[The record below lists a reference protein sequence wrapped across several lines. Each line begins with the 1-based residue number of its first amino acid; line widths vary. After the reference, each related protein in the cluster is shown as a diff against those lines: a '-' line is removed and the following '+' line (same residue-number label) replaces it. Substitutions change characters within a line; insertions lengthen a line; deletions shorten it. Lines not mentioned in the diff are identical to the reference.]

1 MPTLKKVEKLLK
13 EIEEGFY
20 VVPEIQR
27 SFIWRNTQIRDLVA
41 SIYNNFPIGAII
53 YWEITDRFRNEYG
66 YLFRP
71 LAEDLPKENGRYM
84 IIDGQ
89 QRLTS
94 LLLVKRGE
102 IAIRGGKRRI
112 KLFFNPI
119 DEKFELSSKNI
130 QKNPYWFNVTE
141 VLNAED
147 ELELIEERA
156 NKYDPALR
164 KNPQVRKNISKLR
177 EMFNTYV
184 VPLIPA
190 ELGDSEDFLSTFEK
204 ISDIFVKLNST
215 GTRINMR
222 DLALALLTAKVRKD
236 IGAPFRQ
243 KFEEILKEL
252 ENKKFRVD
260 NESVLIPVLIRLYL
274 AIATGTTRFN
284 KKTKEELK
292 KKKGQE
298 LLDFLSEVKK
308 SINEAVNLLCELGI
322 KSLKSLQ
329 SRYLL
334 VPIAFL
340 LYKEVIFPKRIIS
353 EEFKEELSKWLI
365 LASQE
370 KRYTGKLESELYE
383 DTKTIE
389 EGSGI
394 NGLMK
399 NLEKEYSSSALN
411 ENYEN
416 RHITMLLLLYQ
427 KLRTKDWDLDKSP
440 RIPEIKEINPDDL
453 HIHHIFPKEFLERR
467 GYMEEWD
474 NVANITIISSSANKK
489 IEFRDPKEYLKEL
502 YEVDPELLEKHF
514 IPTDKELWDINRFSE
529 FLRERR
535 ELIKNAIEKEL
546 RIKVK

>member
-1 MPTLKKVEKLLK
+1 MPTLKNVEKLLK

-27 SFIWRNTQIRDLVA
+27 SFIWRNTQICDLVA

-53 YWEITDRFRNEYG
+53 YWEIPDRFRNEYG

-119 DEKFELSSKNI
+119 DEEFELSSKKI

-177 EMFNTYV
+177 EMFKTYV
-184 VPLIPA
+184 VHLIPA
-190 ELGDSEDFLSTFEK
+190 DLGYSEDFLSTFER

-215 GTRINMR
+215 GTRIRMP

-260 NESVLIPVLIRLYL
+260 NESVLIRLYL
-274 AIATGTTRFN
+274 AIATGTTRFKEAKEKLE
-284 KKTKEELK
+284 KKE
-292 KKKGQE
+292 GQE

-399 NLEKEYSSSALN
+399 NLEGEYSSSALD

-427 KLRTKDWDLDKSP
+427 KLRTKDWNLDERP
-440 RIPEIKEINPDDL
+440 RIPEIMEINPDDL

-467 GYMEEWD
+467 KYGEEWD
-474 NVANITIISSSANKK
+474 NVANITIISRSANEK
-489 IEFRDPKEYLKEL
+489 IKFRDPKDYLKEL

-529 FLRERR
+529 FLEERR

>member
-1 MPTLKKVEKLLK
+1 MPTLKNVEKLLK

-27 SFIWRNTQIRDLVA
+27 SFIWRNTQICDLVA

-53 YWEITDRFRNEYG
+53 YWEIPDRFRNEYG

-102 IAIRGGKRRI
+102 IAIRGRKRRI
-112 KLFFNPI
+112 NLFFNPI
-119 DEKFELSSKNI
+119 DEEFELSSKKI

-177 EMFNTYV
+177 EMFKTYV
-184 VPLIPA
+184 VHLIPA
-190 ELGDSEDFLSTFEK
+190 DLGYSEDFLSTFER

-215 GTRINMR
+215 GTRIRMP

-260 NESVLIPVLIRLYL
+260 NESVLIRLYL
-274 AIATGTTRFN
+274 AIATGTTRFKEAKEKLE
-284 KKTKEELK
+284 KKE
-292 KKKGQE
+292 GQE

-399 NLEKEYSSSALN
+399 NLEGEYSSSALD

-427 KLRTKDWDLDKSP
+427 KLRTKDWNLDERP
-440 RIPEIKEINPDDL
+440 RIPEIMEINPDDL

-467 GYMEEWD
+467 KYGEEWD
-474 NVANITIISSSANKK
+474 NVANITIISRSANEK
-489 IEFRDPKEYLKEL
+489 IKFRDPKDYLKEL

-529 FLRERR
+529 FLEERR

>member
-1 MPTLKKVEKLLK
+1 LSLAVKK
-13 EIEEGFY
+13 
-20 VVPEIQR
+20 
-27 SFIWRNTQIRDLVA
+27 
-41 SIYNNFPIGAII
+41 
-53 YWEITDRFRNEYG
+53 
-66 YLFRP
+66 
-71 LAEDLPKENGRYM
+71 
-84 IIDGQ
+84 
-89 QRLTS
+89 
-94 LLLVKRGE
+94 
-102 IAIRGGKRRI
+102 
-112 KLFFNPI
+112 
-119 DEKFELSSKNI
+119 I

-141 VLNAED
+141 VLNTEYV
-147 ELELIEERA
+147 LELIEERA

-177 EMFNTYV
+177 EMFKTYV
-184 VPLIPA
+184 VHLIPA
-190 ELGDSEDFLSTFEK
+190 DLGYSEDFLSTFER

-215 GTRINMR
+215 GTRIRMP

-260 NESVLIPVLIRLYL
+260 NESVLIRLYL
-274 AIATGTTRFN
+274 AIATGTTRFKEAKEKLE
-284 KKTKEELK
+284 KKE
-292 KKKGQE
+292 GQE

-365 LASQE
+365 LASQK

-389 EGSGI
+389 EGFGI
-394 NGLMK
+394 NGLIK
-399 NLEKEYSSSALN
+399 NLRMREYPFSALD
-411 ENYEN
+411 ESYETH
-416 RHITMLLLLYQ
+416 HITMLLLLYQ

-440 RIPEIKEINPDDL
+440 RIPEIKEINPEDL

-467 GYMEEWD
+467 KFGEEWD
-474 NVANITIISSSANKK
+474 NVANITIISRSANEK
-489 IEFRDPKEYLKEL
+489 IKFRDPKEYLKEL
-502 YEVDPELLEKHF
+502 YEVDPELLKKHF
-514 IPTDKELWDINRFSE
+514 IPTDKELWDIDRFSE
-529 FLRERR
+529 FLKERMK
-535 ELIKNAIEKEL
+535 LIINAIEKEL
-546 RIKVK
+546 RIKVIK

>member
-1 MPTLKKVEKLLK
+1 MPSLEEVLEQ
-13 EIEEGFY
+13 IEAGFY

-53 YWEITDRFRNEYG
+53 YWEIPDKFRNDYG
-66 YLFRP
+66 DLFRP

-102 IAIRGGKRRI
+102 IAIRGRKRRI
-112 KLFFNPI
+112 NLFFNPI
-119 DEKFELSSKNI
+119 DEEFELSSKKI

-141 VLNAED
+141 VLNTEYV
-147 ELELIEERA
+147 LELIEERA
-156 NKYDPALR
+156 DKYDPALR
-164 KNPQVRKNISKLR
+164 KNPQVRRNITKLR
-177 EMFNTYV
+177 NVFETYEV
-184 VPLIPA
+184 HLIPA
-190 ELGDSEDFLSTFEK
+190 KLRYSEDFLSTFEK
-204 ISDIFVKLNST
+204 ISRIFVNLNSK
-215 GTRINMR
+215 GTRIRMP

-236 IGAPFRQ
+236 IGTPFRQ
-243 KFEEILKEL
+243 EFEEILKEL
-252 ENKKFRVD
+252 ENKKFPVD
-260 NESVLIPVLIRLYL
+260 ESVLIRLYL
-274 AIATGTTRFN
+274 AIATGITRFN
-284 KKTKEELK
+284 EAREELEK
-292 KKKGQE
+292 KEGQE

-340 LYKEVIFPKRIIS
+340 LYKEVILPKRIIS

-370 KRYTGKLESELYE
+370 KRYTGRLESELLE
-383 DTKTIE
+383 DTKAIE
-389 EGSGI
+389 KGSGI
-394 NGLMK
+394 NGLME
-399 NLEKEYSSSALN
+399 NLRMREYPFFALD

-416 RHITMLLLLYQ
+416 QHITMLLLLYQ
-427 KLRTKDWDLDKSP
+427 KLRTKDWNLDKRP
-440 RIPEIKEINPDDL
+440 RIPEIMEINPDDL

-474 NVANITIISSSANKK
+474 NVANITIISESANKK
-489 IEFRDPKEYLKEL
+489 IKFRDPKEYLKEL

-529 FLRERR
+529 FLKERMR
-535 ELIKNAIEKEL
+535 LIINAIEKEL
-546 RIKVK
+546 RIKVIK

>member
-1 MPTLKKVEKLLK
+1 MPTLKKVEKLLQ

-27 SFIWRNTQIRDLVA
+27 SFIWRNTQIRDLVE

-53 YWEITDRFRNEYG
+53 YWEIQDRFRNEYG

-130 QKNPYWFNVTE
+130 QKNPYWFDVTE

-177 EMFNTYV
+177 EMFKTYV
-184 VPLIPA
+184 VHLIPA
-190 ELGDSEDFLSTFEK
+190 DLGYSEDFLSTFER

-215 GTRINMR
+215 GTRIRMP

-260 NESVLIPVLIRLYL
+260 NESVLIRLYL
-274 AIATGTTRFN
+274 AIATGTTRFKEAKEKLE
-284 KKTKEELK
+284 KKE
-292 KKKGQE
+292 GQE

-322 KSLKSLQ
+322 KSLKFLQ

-340 LYKEVIFPKRIIS
+340 LYKEVILPKRIIS

-399 NLEKEYSSSALN
+399 NLKGEYSSSALD
-411 ENYEN
+411 ESYETH
-416 RHITMLLLLYQ
+416 HITMLLLLYQ

-467 GYMEEWD
+467 KFGEEWD
-474 NVANITIISSSANKK
+474 NVANITIISRSANEK
-489 IEFRDPKEYLKEL
+489 IKFRDPKEYLKEL
-502 YEVDPELLEKHF
+502 YEVDPELLKKHF
-514 IPTDKELWDINRFSE
+514 IPTDKELWDIDRFSE
-529 FLRERR
+529 FLKERMG
-535 ELIKNAIEKEL
+535 LIINAIEKEL
-546 RIKVK
+546 RIKVIK